1 MRFDP
6 AQLETLLAIVEEG
19 TFDAAARRLHLT
31 PSAVSQRVRAL
42 EGAAGQVL
50 LRRTTPATAT
60 PAGEPLLRLARQHR
74 LLEEEAAA
82 ALGGE
87 TAGDLAVAV
96 NADSLA
102 TWFRPVLTTVAE
114 RGQIA
119 LRLSIEDQ
127 AYSHELLQRGEVL
140 AAVTSQPDPV
150 QGCTVEPLGALRY
163 TPAAA
168 PDLIERHRRGRRGRR
183 GRSVD
188 RSTLPMVVFNEKD
201 HLQDEVLGDARPP
214 VVHRVPSTAD
224 FYEAIRCGLGWGML
238 PHGQLAAGVANG
250 EVARLPGSRPVDVPL
265 FWQRW
270 RLGSDAL
277 ATLTEDVR
285 RAARRGL
292 RRVAPTPDRR

>member
-74 LLEEEAAA
+74 LLEQEAAA
-82 ALGGE
+82 ELGGDR
-87 TAGDLAVAV
+87 AGDLAVAV

-102 TWFRPVLTTVAE
+102 TWFRPVLTAVAE
-114 RGQIA
+114 RGGIA
-119 LRLSIEDQ
+119 IRLHVEDQ

-168 PDLIERHRRGRRGRR
+168 PELIERHRRGRRL
-183 GRSVD
+183 D
-188 RSTLPMVVFNEKD
+188 RSSLPMVVFNEKD
-201 HLQDEVLGDARPP
+201 HLQDEVLGGARPP
-214 VVHRVPSTAD
+214 VVHRVPSAAD

-238 PHGQLAAGVANG
+238 PHGQLADGIAAG
-250 EVARLPGSRPVDVPL
+250 EVARLPGSRAVDVAL

-277 ATLTEDVR
+277 ATLTDDVR

-292 RRVAPTPDRR
+292 RRAAPTPDPR